1 MESKSNNFNF
11 SRRMLCEISSAYLA
25 ALTCA
30 PIIKIVDASV
40 TAGQSGKTPIFTAAY
55 NFTRTLVLTPH
66 KFIFSKY
73 FAWIYFV
80 YSSTYTTNNCID
92 SLCKLYQFNEVLP
105 KLIGVTF
112 VNMSTSVI
120 KDAAFARYFGTKPPA
135 KVPMI
140 SYCLWLVRDSMAI
153 AAAFII
159 PERVSSHFQKTKGVP
174 KSKADTLA
182 QFSVPIS
189 MQVVLLPIHLLGL
202 DIYNNNV
209 STGGER
215 AKRVIK
221 NYFPAL
227 PLRFIRM
234 AGAFGFGGVNN
245 KKFRNKIISHYEG
258 KDWMQHRA

>member
-1 MESKSNNFNF
+1 MEDKQYIVSIP
-11 SRRMLCEISSAYLA
+11 RRLLCEVSAAYIA

-30 PIIKIVDASV
+30 PIIQIVDASV

-55 NFTRTLVLTPH
+55 NFTRTLILTPH

-92 SLCKLYQFNEVLP
+92 SLCKLYQINEVLP

-112 VNMSTSVI
+112 VNMSASVI
-120 KDAAFARYFGTKPPA
+120 KDAAFARYFGTKPPS
-135 KVPMI
+135 KVPLL

-159 PERVSSHFQKTKGVP
+159 PERVSGHFQKTKGMA
-174 KSKADTLA
+174 KNKADTLA
-182 QFSVPIS
+182 QFNVPIS

-209 STGGER
+209 STTGDR
-215 AKRVIK
+215 AKRVLK

-245 KKFRNKIISHYEG
+245 KVLRNKIISQYEG
-258 KDWMQHRA
+258 KDWMKHRV